1 MRRTRAF
8 TALLLAAVLL
18 AGTVPARAA
27 EPSEDPF
34 GTAILEEDGNREEI
48 QGEEPEE
55 IPVETPEETP
65 EETPGETQAAP
76 QDGTGD
82 DKNVIVTNS
91 NEFRAALANSAVDT
105 ILFSGSVRVEKIGIE
120 EDSAGDH
127 LRAELKTIR
136 PVDND
141 YVNNSLSFEPGVTLL
156 QISPHEGNS
165 AQPVQDQSISL
176 IYGTAENGRGENV
189 PDLDRLTGLVPG
201 TVGWYEYHAE
211 TSTGSAAEDDP
222 YAGKRVCYTMYF
234 GDEADAIDKAAEL
247 TAEHKDFVATKDGDD
262 YRLVFTIFGRTVTG
276 QGVTLNRSIETDMF
290 YALQGRGLTIENGA
304 KLRVRDYLE
313 VEGRVFVQS
322 GGTLDASDWDGTEI
336 GDGLDG
342 KPYLNIW
349 EDLVVE
355 PGGAISFGSN
365 GGYVGWSVILGHW
378 METPASLE
386 YGGDFIPCLAAR
398 WGGGDYDTRISML
411 PTDALDMTFALCEY
425 KGEDPNVHE
434 NYEYTVLTEEE
445 FTSTNFTIPEFLTFS
460 KAEDMDVWTLTAA
473 GASMGTYGEITY
485 TRENTQTTETY
496 TLPVRI
502 EQPELSGL
510 PNLGCYRVPGISQED
525 FIKEE
530 YKFDPLLASGNAFY
544 VCLRDDNGILDDWE
558 ITGFEARAVRYDEKD
573 QPIYVDAVTC
583 TPVEGKTG
591 IWAVTVIQP
600 DIHVGFQV
608 TLTDKND
615 TTKTETADAEIWVK
629 PAEWLVYSEAPL
641 DGDAPDDNPDNQD
654 RILSGANRDHLR
666 GKLQLAADG
675 SADVVLYQLVY
686 DWKGT
691 PEASRWVCECVPWDW
706 TEGRDG
712 VRLSR
717 VSGSGRE
724 LYTRVT
730 DEGIGQWGEIY
741 RLHGKGDEPDYGNT
755 RGEPLVVVTDQASAE
770 GPRLVVRWGGGDY
783 GEDITMT
790 PKDRCEV
797 TFWLRTPVTDGEET
811 GEETTEKFTY
821 TPISRED
828 LEVPNALRYENE
840 AEETATGTIDHWILS
855 AEGTELG
862 ERHQITYTA
871 ESGETYTLPV
881 RIELP
886 DLGFYSKP
894 VVDLDHYLTGWQ
906 YVPLDANTFY
916 VCVKQDAWFVGDSN
930 WNLDFTNPTVKAWRD
945 GRDTEGNPTR
955 TEVSGAVTC
964 DSYTD
969 FSEGAWHVWE
979 LTASDFRVVVE
990 FQTSLSWTGTET
1002 QKPDEKIEAGL
1013 WIDAGEQLVYS
1024 TAGVLEGDSPYNDSN
1039 ETLDRVLTETIK
1051 DQLSNALPLSPGASA
1066 DAVLYLLRYDD
1077 KTDSNSNVKAAGW
1090 LCEHVSGNVLE
1101 GRDGV
1106 FLNWVPGEGMDAYT
1120 RVTLRADCGEW
1131 PGIVRLGDKKNPDT
1145 GEWEP
1150 DSSYIRGIPLE
1161 IQITNREGPF
1171 LMVTWDNENYG
1182 DIIMMTPY
1190 DEPEVSFVLCQYDPN
1205 QKKYVPVPGTEPL
1218 APEKLTFTGP
1228 LKYEPMESHGNNW
1241 TLRTDEDQDRNSMW
1255 GQIYEIVYTEGDAS
1269 STDARTYSLP
1279 VSMALPELGCYWEP
1293 KADPGCYL
1301 HELPYDPL
1309 WTDGNTFYVCAD
1321 PDAWFMRD
1329 GNWKLPGTITAQC
1342 VRYDENGNEIP
1353 VTGGVQVAQAKD
1365 EVTDETIPGAW
1376 KITVTKPD
1384 VQVRF
1389 RMDLVWAGDSAQ
1401 RPGDADT
1408 PEIWG
1413 GIWVEAAQ
1421 RLVWSEAPLTGTSPY
1436 PNDPTSPDRVLTD
1449 AHKGLLSGK
1458 LELEAN
1464 TPRDVVLYLL
1474 VYDDTKGWTCEHT
1487 SLEWAEGLDGVSLA
1501 EAEDGLFTRVIAS
1514 WGGESHIARLDGQQT
1529 GENDYRPI
1537 RGTQRGEPLYVS
1549 VTGEPGGLRLM
1560 AKWTDGTDV
1569 IYGQDIVM
1577 TPLDEY
1583 EVDFVLVSGDT
1594 ASSEISVSRTNL
1606 DCGPLHYDQWVEETT
1621 DGQTIAH
1628 WVLSAENADWN
1639 RTYTITYT
1647 TDGKTY
1653 ALPVYVEQPELACYS
1668 APEPTRENLLREA
1681 PFNPLAEANEF
1692 YVCVRP
1698 DSGLIWDGIWNLSGE
1713 LTVNSGDMSGFVKT
1727 ENLREG
1733 VWRVAVTE
1741 AAFYVDLRMKPID
1754 ESNTGYP
1761 PGTGLWIE
1769 PAQRLAFSDGILE
1782 GAPYQNNDSLDQV
1795 LTDNNRG
1802 QLQETL
1808 TLNTGAHRDV
1818 ALYLLVYHDG
1828 SETEH
1833 PRGWVC
1839 EHNGFDPA
1847 KIQGD
1852 GVELKA
1858 SPDREHLI
1866 RVTADTENNDARILR
1881 LDENGASEGKIRG
1894 SLAVT
1899 VSSSTPPKAMAVKSE
1914 AGREEVV
1921 EVARTGENSGR
1932 TVTISSPTGSL
1943 SQQSPLY
1950 AAGYDAEGRLVSIR
1964 ALTSGGSISFPKNVA
1979 WYRLIWADQKSAPRC
1994 ESIYE
1999 YLGVN

>member
-34 GTAILEEDGNREEI
+34 GTAILEEDGDREEI

-65 EETPGETQAAP
+65 EENPGETQAAP

-82 DKNVIVTNS
+82 GKTVIVTNS

-201 TVGWYEYHAE
+201 TVGWYEYHAKKE
-211 TSTGSAAEDDP
+211 ENPTDE
-222 YAGKRVCYTMYF
+222 YAGMRVCYTLYC
-234 GDEADAIDKAAEL
+234 GDKADAVQRAAEL
-247 TAEHKDFVATKDGDD
+247 TSGHWEYELTNTGND
-262 YRLVFTIFGRTVTG
+262 YRLVFTIFGTETALSEV
-276 QGVTLNRSIETDMF
+276 IETDMF
-290 YALQGRGLTIENGA
+290 YVLQGCSLTVDSNA
-304 KLRVRDYLE
+304 QLRVRDYLE

-336 GDGLDG
+336 GDGLGG

-365 GGYVGWSVILGHW
+365 GGYVGWSVILGQW
-378 METPASLE
+378 VPKPDTLE
-386 YGGDFIPCLAAR
+386 YGGDFIPCLAAK
-398 WGGGDYDTRISML
+398 WDENDYSTGISML
-411 PTDALDMTFALCEY
+411 PTDALNVTFALCAY
-425 KGEDPNVHE
+425 NGGDPGTHE
-434 NYEYTVLTEEE
+434 NFCYTELAGEELTAGNFALPSFLKYSKEE
-445 FTSTNFTIPEFLTFS
+445 STG
-460 KAEDMDVWTLTAA
+460 VWTLTAEN
-473 GASMGTYGEITY
+473 ASMGERGEITY
-485 TRENTQTTETY
+485 TKYPGTATEECY
-496 TLPVRI
+496 TLPVLI
-502 EQPELSGL
+502 EKAELSGL
-510 PNLGCYRVPGISQED
+510 PDLGCYRESSASQTGL
-525 FIKEE
+525 IKEE
-530 YKFDPLLASGNAFY
+530 KWCFDPLVSDNTFY
-544 VCLRDDNGILDDWE
+544 VC
-558 ITGFEARAVRYDEKD
+558 VREDSRLMSDSNWNLETNL
-573 QPIYVDAVTC
+573 AVTARWDDS
-583 TPVEGKTG
+583 TKDIPETEVPNYVTTKLIEKGVWQVTVTHPALQVEFRVQPSTASPENGPGTG
-591 IWAVTVIQP
+591 IWVEAP
-600 DIHVGFQV
+600 
-608 TLTDKND
+608 
-615 TTKTETADAEIWVK
+615 
-629 PAEWLVYSEAPL
+629 EWLVYSEAPL
-641 DGDAPDDNPDNQD
+641 NGDSPNDDTNNPDRVLTFGEDGNAKQ
-654 RILSGANRDHLR
+654 LQ
-666 GKLQLAADG
+666 GKLVLTKDG

-691 PEASRWVCECVPWDW
+691 PEASRWVCEYVPWNW
-706 TEGRDG
+706 TQSWDG
-712 VRLSR
+712 VHLSR
-717 VSGSGRE
+717 VSESGRE

-730 DEGIGQWGEIY
+730 DEGIGEWGEIY

-790 PKDRCEV
+790 PRDEYEV
-797 TFWLRTPVTDGEET
+797 SF
-811 GEETTEKFTY
+811 
-821 TPISRED
+821 
-828 LEVPNALRYENE
+828 ALRAWDEEKGEVVYTALSGEALTFPEPLLYENRQ
-840 AEETATGTIDHWILS
+840 EEGASTDRWVLT
-855 AEGTELG
+855 AEGAELG
-862 ERHQITYTA
+862 QRYQITYAA
-871 ESGETYTLPV
+871 ESGEKYTLPV

-886 DLGFYSKP
+886 DLGFYSEP
-894 VVDLDHYLTGWQ
+894 IVDLEHYLTNWQ
-906 YVPLDANTFY
+906 YTPLNGTFY
-916 VCVKQDAWFVGDSN
+916 ACVRPEAWFAGNAD
-930 WNLDFTNPTVKAWRD
+930 WNMSINPTVTAWRD
-945 GRDTEGNPTR
+945 GKDAGGNPTR
-955 TEVSGAVTC
+955 TEVSGAVSCTTYIG
-964 DSYTD
+964 S
-969 FSEGAWHVWE
+969 SEGAWHVWE
-979 LTASDFRVVVE
+979 ITASDFRVVVE

-1066 DAVLYLLRYDD
+1066 DVVLYLLRYDD
-1077 KTDSNSNVKAAGW
+1077 GKGPDIHTSGW
-1090 LCEHVSGNVLE
+1090 VCEQVSGDRIQ

-1106 FLNWVPGEGMDAYT
+1106 ILSQVPGEGEDVYAYT
-1120 RVTLRADCGEW
+1120 RVTLRVGCGEW
-1131 PGIVRLGDKKNPDT
+1131 PCIVRLGDRWVEDEMES
-1145 GEWEP
+1145 GGGHWEP
-1150 DSSYIRGIPLE
+1150 DHSYIRGILP
-1161 IQITNREGPF
+1161 IQVTNGEGPF
-1171 LMVTWDNENYG
+1171 LMVDWGGGNYSG
-1182 DIIMMTPY
+1182 TIEMTPY
-1190 DEPEVSFVLCQYDPN
+1190 DEPEVSFVLCQYD
-1205 QKKYVPVPGTEPL
+1205 KERGEYVPVPGTGPL
-1218 APEKLTFTGP
+1218 APEDISVPYP
-1228 LKYEPMESHGNNW
+1228 LIYEPMESHGNKQ
-1241 TLRTDEDQDRNSMW
+1241 TLRTDEHQDRNSMW

-1269 STDARTYSLP
+1269 STDSKPYSLP
-1279 VSMALPELGCYWEP
+1279 VLMTLPELGCYREP
-1293 KADPGCYL
+1293 KADPWCYL
-1301 HELPYDPL
+1301 HELLYNPL
-1309 WTDGNTFYVCAD
+1309 REDANTFYVCAD
-1321 PDAWFMRD
+1321 PDAWFMGD
-1329 GNWKLPGTITAQC
+1329 ENWKLPGTITAQC

-1353 VTGGVQVAQAKD
+1353 VTGGVQVEPARD
-1365 EVTDETIPGAW
+1365 EAAGGTIPGAW
-1376 KITVTKPD
+1376 RVTVTVPD
-1384 VQVRF
+1384 VRVEL
-1389 RMDLVWAGDSAQ
+1389 RMELVWAGPDSEKQ
-1401 RPGDADT
+1401 DA
-1408 PEIWG
+1408 PVIWG
-1413 GIWVEAAQ
+1413 GIWAEAAQ
-1421 RLVWSEAPLTGTSPY
+1421 RLVYSES
-1436 PNDPTSPDRVLTD
+1436 VLTD
-1449 AHKGLLSGK
+1449 GSPLDPNDSNDPSRTLTEANRSRLHDK
-1458 LELEAN
+1458 LELKAN
-1464 TPRDVVLYLL
+1464 TTRDVVLYLL
-1474 VYDDTKGWTCEHT
+1474 VYDETKGWTCEHT

-1514 WGGESHIARLDGQQT
+1514 WGGESRIVRLDGQQT

-1549 VTGEPGGLRLM
+1549 VTGGSGGLRLM
-1560 AKWTDGTDV
+1560 AKWPDGNCEP
-1569 IYGQDIVM
+1569 DITM
-1577 TPLDEY
+1577 TPLDKY

-1594 ASSEISVSRTNL
+1594 ASSEIPVSRKDL
-1606 DCGPLHYDQWVEETT
+1606 DCGPLTYDQWTEVGT

-1647 TDGKTY
+1647 ADGKTY
-1653 ALPVYVEQPELACYS
+1653 ALPVRVEQPDLACYS
-1668 APEPTRENLLREA
+1668 KPEPTRENLLREA

-1698 DSGLIWDGIWNLSGE
+1698 GSGLIWDGIWNLSGE

-1839 EHNGFDPA
+1839 KHNGFDPA

-1894 SLAVT
+1894 SLPVT
-1899 VSSSTPPKAMAVKSE
+1899 VSSSTPKKEMAVKNE
-1914 AGREEVV
+1914 AGEAVV

-1964 ALTSGGSISFPKNVA
+1964 AFTSGGSISFPKNVA

>member
-55 IPVETPEETP
+55 TPVETPEETP

-82 DKNVIVTNS
+82 GKTVIVTNS
-91 NEFRAALANSAVDT
+91 NDFRAALANSAVDT

-322 GGTLDASDWDGTEI
+322 GGTLDASDWDGTDI

-365 GGYVGWSVILGHW
+365 GGYVGWSVILGQW
-378 METPASLE
+378 VPKPDTLE
-386 YGGDFIPCLAAR
+386 YGGDFIPCLAAK
-398 WGGGDYDTRISML
+398 WDENDYSTGISML
-411 PTDALDMTFALCEY
+411 PTDALNVTFALCAY
-425 KGEDPNVHE
+425 NGGDPGTHE
-434 NYEYTVLTEEE
+434 NFCYTELAGEELTAGNFALPSFLKYSKEE
-445 FTSTNFTIPEFLTFS
+445 STG
-460 KAEDMDVWTLTAA
+460 VWTLTAEN
-473 GASMGTYGEITY
+473 ASMGERGEITY
-485 TRENTQTTETY
+485 TKYPGTATEECY
-496 TLPVRI
+496 TLPVLI
-502 EQPELSGL
+502 EKAELSGL
-510 PNLGCYRVPGISQED
+510 PDLGCYRESSASQTG

-530 YKFDPLLASGNAFY
+530 KWCFDPLVSDNTFY
-544 VCLRDDNGILDDWE
+544 VC
-558 ITGFEARAVRYDEKD
+558 VREDSRLMSDSNWNLETNL
-573 QPIYVDAVTC
+573 AVTARWDDS
-583 TPVEGKTG
+583 TKDIPETEVPNYVTTKLIEKGVWQVTVTHPALQVEFRVQPSTASPENGPGTG
-591 IWAVTVIQP
+591 IWVEAP
-600 DIHVGFQV
+600 
-608 TLTDKND
+608 
-615 TTKTETADAEIWVK
+615 
-629 PAEWLVYSEAPL
+629 EWLVYSEAPL
-641 DGDAPDDNPDNQD
+641 NGDSPNDDTNNPDRVLTFGEDGNAKQ
-654 RILSGANRDHLR
+654 LQ
-666 GKLQLAADG
+666 GKLVLTKGG

-691 PEASRWVCECVPWDW
+691 PETSRWVCECVPWNW
-706 TEGRDG
+706 TQSWDG
-712 VRLSR
+712 VHLSR
-717 VSGSGRE
+717 VSESGRE

-730 DEGIGQWGEIY
+730 DEGIGEWGEIY

-770 GPRLVVRWGGGDY
+770 GPRLVVRRGGGDY

-790 PKDRCEV
+790 PRDEYEV
-797 TFWLRTPVTDGEET
+797 SF
-811 GEETTEKFTY
+811 
-821 TPISRED
+821 
-828 LEVPNALRYENE
+828 ALRAWDEEKGEVVYTALSGEALTFPEPLLYENRQ
-840 AEETATGTIDHWILS
+840 EEGASTDRWVLT
-855 AEGTELG
+855 AEGAELG
-862 ERHQITYTA
+862 QRYQITYAA
-871 ESGETYTLPV
+871 ESGEKYTLPV

-886 DLGFYSKP
+886 DLGFYSEP
-894 VVDLDHYLTGWQ
+894 IVDLEHYLTNWQ
-906 YVPLDANTFY
+906 YTPLNGTFY
-916 VCVKQDAWFVGDSN
+916 ACVRPEAWFAGNAD
-930 WNLDFTNPTVKAWRD
+930 WNMSINPTVTAWRD
-945 GRDTEGNPTR
+945 GKDAGGNPTR
-955 TEVSGAVTC
+955 TEVSGAVSCTTYIG
-964 DSYTD
+964 S
-969 FSEGAWHVWE
+969 SEGAWHVWE
-979 LTASDFRVVVE
+979 ITVSDFRVVVE

-1066 DAVLYLLRYDD
+1066 DVVLYLLRYDD
-1077 KTDSNSNVKAAGW
+1077 KTDSNSNVKESGW
-1090 LCEHVSGNVLE
+1090 LCEHVTASVLQ
-1101 GRDGV
+1101 GWDGARV
-1106 FLNWVPGEGMDAYT
+1106 SESPNNGGYT
-1120 RVTLRADCGEW
+1120 RVTLLNNGGYPCV
-1131 PGIVRLGDKKNPDT
+1131 VRLGDNWVENP
-1145 GEWEP
+1145 EEP
-1150 DSSYIRGIPLE
+1150 DGGHYETTRGIPLE
-1161 IQITNREGPF
+1161 IQVAGGDGRRLTAVFYDEGGNPHY
-1171 LMVTWDNENYG
+1171 NET
-1182 DIIMMTPY
+1182 IEMTPG
-1190 DEPEVSFVLCQYDPN
+1190 DFLDISFALCEPGENGWIQVEGLISVDNIQVSEPLVKHSTGDTENPRVQLSAENADWWQTYSIT
-1205 QKKYVPVPGTEPL
+1205 YSTGTE
-1218 APEKLTFTGP
+1218 
-1228 LKYEPMESHGNNW
+1228 
-1241 TLRTDEDQDRNSMW
+1241 
-1255 GQIYEIVYTEGDAS
+1255 
-1269 STDARTYSLP
+1269 TYSLP
-1279 VSMALPELGCYWEP
+1279 VIITLPELGFYSEP
-1293 KADPGCYL
+1293 QADPGCYL
-1301 HELPYDPL
+1301 QGLNLDPL
-1309 WTDGNTFYVCAD
+1309 AESGAFYLCLRPGVTDDWTPNGDPAVTAWQYVKNQDDTSGSTATDSEPVQKDGAVACTPVDRDAGVWQVTVTEAGIDEVRAQLELRENNTGETRTVGLGCWVQGMAERLVYSESVLTDGS
-1321 PDAWFMRD
+1321 P
-1329 GNWKLPGTITAQC
+1329 L
-1342 VRYDENGNEIP
+1342 
-1353 VTGGVQVAQAKD
+1353 
-1365 EVTDETIPGAW
+1365 
-1376 KITVTKPD
+1376 
-1384 VQVRF
+1384 
-1389 RMDLVWAGDSAQ
+1389 DSN
-1401 RPGDADT
+1401 D
-1408 PEIWG
+1408 
-1413 GIWVEAAQ
+1413 
-1421 RLVWSEAPLTGTSPY
+1421 
-1436 PNDPTSPDRVLTD
+1436 PNDPSRTLTEANRSRLRD
-1449 AHKGLLSGK
+1449 K

-1549 VTGEPGGLRLM
+1549 VTGGSGGLRLM
-1560 AKWTDGTDV
+1560 AKWPDGNCEP
-1569 IYGQDIVM
+1569 DITM
-1577 TPLDEY
+1577 TPLDKY

-1594 ASSEISVSRTNL
+1594 ASSEIPVSRKDL
-1606 DCGPLHYDQWVEETT
+1606 DCGPLTYDQWTEVGT

-1647 TDGKTY
+1647 ADGKTY
-1653 ALPVYVEQPELACYS
+1653 ALPVRVEQPDLACYS
-1668 APEPTRENLLREA
+1668 KPEPTRENLLREA

-1964 ALTSGGSISFPKNVA
+1964 AFTSGGSISFPKNVA
-1979 WYRLIWADQKSAPRC
+1979 WYRLIWADSKSAPRC